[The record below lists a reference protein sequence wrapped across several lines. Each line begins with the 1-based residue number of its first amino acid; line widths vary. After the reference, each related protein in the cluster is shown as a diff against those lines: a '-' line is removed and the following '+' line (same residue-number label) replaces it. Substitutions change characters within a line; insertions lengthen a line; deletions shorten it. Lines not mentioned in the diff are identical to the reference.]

1 MRIGRFLKTNWPY
14 VFMLC
19 FVVFISLLLF
29 MAQKQGKPI
38 KDELGQPYRIELI
51 DAAKFKE
58 SQKAIEA
65 VYHRNPPLYL
75 FLMAVNFFMV
85 LVFFG
90 SILLDGLLIY
100 KWKKG
105 KTFIKRTLEGSYIR
119 WDFLDVIKFTIM
131 FYAFAYVFML
141 SEAAL
146 LQKFPLL
153 DNKNF
158 RFIFNATVID
168 IVGIIFVLNFVKFIY
183 RQRLSAIG
191 ITLKN
196 FFKNVFYGIAGYL
209 AIIPILFIT
218 MMITAV
224 IITIF
229 KYRPPVQ
236 PIVDILLKEQKIPL
250 LIYSSLFAAIAG
262 PIMEEIFFRGF
273 MYNAIKKHIGVFWGI
288 IITSSVFSF
297 LHAHVVGFMPIMIL
311 GILLAYL
318 YEKTG
323 SLVPSITV
331 HITHNLASLF
341 MVFLVKALNFQNG

>member
-19 FVVFISLLLF
+19 FVLFISLLLF
-29 MAQKQGKPI
+29 TAQKQGKPI
-38 KDELGQPYRIELI
+38 KAELEQPYRIELV

-58 SQKAIEA
+58 SQKIIEGL
-65 VYHRNPPLYL
+65 YHRNPPLYL
-75 FLMAVNFFMV
+75 FLMAVNLFMV
-85 LVFFG
+85 SVFFG

-105 KTFIKRTLEGSYIR
+105 KIFIERTLDERYIR
-119 WDFLDVIKFTIM
+119 WDFLEVIKFAIM
-131 FYAFAYVFML
+131 FYAFAYAFML
-141 SEAAL
+141 AEAAL
-146 LQKFPLL
+146 LQKFPFL
-153 DNKNF
+153 DNRNF
-158 RFIFNATVID
+158 RFIFNTTVID
-168 IVGIIFVLNFVKFIY
+168 IVGIVFVLNFVKFIHH
-183 RQRLSAIG
+183 QHLSAIG
-191 ITLKN
+191 VTLKN

-209 AIIPILFIT
+209 AVIPILFIT
-218 MMITAV
+218 MIITAV

-273 MYNAIKKHIGVFWGI
+273 MYNAIKKHIGVFWGV

-341 MVFLVKALNFQNG
+341 MVFLVKALNF

>member
-1 MRIGRFLKTNWPY
+1 
-14 VFMLC
+14 MLC
-19 FVVFISLLLF
+19 FILFINLLLF
-29 MAQKQGKPI
+29 TAQKQGKPI
-38 KDELGQPYRIELI
+38 KEELGEPHRIELL

-58 SQKAIEA
+58 SQKAMQNL
-65 VYHRNPPLYL
+65 YHRNPPLYL

-105 KTFIKRTLEGSYIR
+105 KTFIKRTLEEGYVK
-119 WDFLDVIKFTIM
+119 WGFLDVIKFAIM
-131 FYAFAYVFML
+131 FYAFAYAFML
-141 SEAAL
+141 AQTAL
-146 LQKFPLL
+146 LGKFPYLS
-153 DNKNF
+153 NRNF
-158 RFIFNATVID
+158 RFIFNTTVID

-183 RQRLSAIG
+183 RQHISAIG
-191 ITLKN
+191 VTLEN
-196 FFKNVFYGIAGYL
+196 FFKNVFYGITGYL
-209 AIIPILFIT
+209 AVIPILFIT
-218 MMITAV
+218 MVITAV

-236 PIVDILLKEQKIPL
+236 PIVDILLKEQKVSF

-288 IITSSVFSF
+288 LITASIFSF

-323 SLVPSITV
+323 SLIPSITV

-341 MVFLVKALNFQNG
+341 MVFLMKALNF